1 MQQKTGAGGGFVP
14 KQMGLQQQ
22 QQFQF
27 GAGQRQITPGMYSG
41 GGAAGQLGGTWAAG
55 RAGMASAGAN
65 NKKEELTE
73 EQRREISA
81 AEKEAEQKRL
91 EEEMRKRR
99 ERIEKWRNEKKA
111 KDALTQMQKQQ
122 AALPEKVS

>member
-1 MQQKTGAGGGFVP
+1 MQQKPGAGAGGGFVP

-27 GAGQRQITPGMYSG
+27 GGVQRQITPGMYSG
-41 GGAAGQLGGTWAAG
+41 AGQLGVTAAG
-55 RAGMASAGAN
+55 RAGTTTS
-65 NKKEELTE
+65 KKEELTE
-73 EQRREISA
+73 EQRREITA

-122 AALPEKVS
+122 ANVVPEKVS